1 MSGVK
6 RLKAEIAQ
14 LQGMVGERNEEI
26 GRLRGRI
33 GQVEREAEE
42 TRKRAAAREAEL
54 LERIAHLN
62 QRLRKLARQAW
73 GKKSEKTPRGKPPA
87 GPRPKKTSD
96 GFGRGQ
102 KRGPKPFAADIP
114 RVKIK
119 LPDPEPKDR
128 ICPVTGQPM
137 KPGFTETVEV
147 MRIIPAR
154 VLIEQYERTVFV
166 SPAKSAPVC
175 TPWPDEV
182 FARQR
187 VHASVFGHVAAE
199 HFAEHQPYHR
209 MEKKLERSGV
219 RLPRATQVSLMKQ
232 LNRMVK
238 PAVDEL
244 KAGLMRQ
251 DYLHLDATPVR
262 VCDPAHPGKTVES
275 TVWGY
280 RANGEPLCWYQFEYP
295 HGKSPAFPD
304 RELKAA
310 NFTGKLQ
317 VDGANGLNK
326 IGTPGQVV
334 PLGCLSH
341 GRRYA
346 YDALVDGDENAR
358 VYLEVYNKIF
368 KIDRIAKRFRFSEE
382 KLHEWR
388 MRYSLAFFDL
398 MVAMAEGE
406 IKEKPPGTPLW
417 QCLHYLT
424 EQQDYLRRAIATPGA
439 ELTNN
444 KAERNLRPLKTGQKN
459 WLWLGHPSAGPRLAN
474 LFTLVENCR
483 QLGVNVEA
491 YITDLVT
498 RLPGHPAKKIAE
510 LLPTA
515 WKRAREKA
523 AADPPAA

>member
-1 MSGVK
+1 
-6 RLKAEIAQ
+6 
-14 LQGMVGERNEEI
+14 
-26 GRLRGRI
+26 
-33 GQVEREAEE
+33 
-42 TRKRAAAREAEL
+42 
-54 LERIAHLN
+54 
-62 QRLRKLARQAW
+62 
-73 GKKSEKTPRGKPPA
+73 
-87 GPRPKKTSD
+87 
-96 GFGRGQ
+96 
-102 KRGPKPFAADIP
+102 
-114 RVKIK
+114 
-119 LPDPEPKDR
+119 
-128 ICPVTGQPM
+128 
-137 KPGFTETVEV
+137 
-147 MRIIPAR
+147 
-154 VLIEQYERTVFV
+154 
-166 SPAKSAPVC
+166 
-175 TPWPDEV
+175 
-182 FARQR
+182 
-187 VHASVFGHVAAE
+187 
-199 HFAEHQPYHR
+199 
-209 MEKKLERSGV
+209 
-219 RLPRATQVSLMKQ
+219 
-232 LNRMVK
+232 
-238 PAVDEL
+238 
-244 KAGLMRQ
+244 
-251 DYLHLDATPVR
+251 
-262 VCDPAHPGKTVES
+262 
-275 TVWGY
+275 
-280 RANGEPLCWYQFEYP
+280 
-295 HGKSPAFPD
+295 
-304 RELKAA
+304 
-310 NFTGKLQ
+310 
-317 VDGANGLNK
+317 
-326 IGTPGQVV
+326 VV